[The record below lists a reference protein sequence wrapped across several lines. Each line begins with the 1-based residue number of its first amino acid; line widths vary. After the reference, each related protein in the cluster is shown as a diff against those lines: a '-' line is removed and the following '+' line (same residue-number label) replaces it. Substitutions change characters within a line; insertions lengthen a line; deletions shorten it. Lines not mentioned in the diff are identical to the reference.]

1 MKKTALLPLL
11 FVLTACQ
18 VTVLSSSDDEITY
31 GHVGTSL
38 NATGTKANTYC
49 AQFGDRKAVLAVT
62 NTDQTVSTFKCV
74 DKE

>member
-1 MKKTALLPLL
+1 MKKTVLLLL
-11 FVLTACQ
+11 LVLTACQ
-18 VTVLSSSDDEITY
+18 VAVLSSSEDEITY

-49 AQFGDRKAVLAVT
+49 AQFGDKKAVLAVT
-62 NTDQTVSTFKCV
+62 NTEQTVSTFKCV